1 MGILPLNQIAIDKIL
16 DEHSTIVPFIKLE
29 IEDAFV
35 SALNLRNY
43 ETVKYFLENGFNL
56 NEVAEDACLT
66 VCYALEYLKGEDAP
80 LDLLKLMQLIH
91 YVDFLLEETPE
102 KPATVIQKRL
112 YT

>member
-1 MGILPLNQIAIDKIL
+1 MGIPPLNQIAIDKIL

-66 VCYALEYLKGEDAP
+66 VCYALEYLKGEDTP
-80 LDLLKLMQLIH
+80 LDLLKLM
-91 YVDFLLEETPE
+91 
-102 KPATVIQKRL
+102 
-112 YT
+112 